1 MLAPTKDVADQA
13 LEAMG
18 YKAELTRTRST
29 LHIAFTYFV
38 LASVPYGLATMLA
51 YPIIGGGPVAVIWGW
66 LAVSAIIF
74 CVAASLAEITSVY
87 PTAGDKPK
95 AQVFRSHC
103 PFTPTNIHHDVRCLR
118 SDFMLAPSR
127 WRRVAAWVC
136 GWFYTVGTISITLSV
151 NLGTTLFF
159 VSCINVLETDSGVGI
174 FDPPNWQL
182 YLVFVGITL
191 LCTTAAIFWT
201 LAGVLATIITI
212 LVMAKGGRRPADFVF
227 MHFEF
232 NSGWP
237 DGCPF
242 MVGLL
247 HAAHA
252 TSCTGMIISMYEEV
266 KEPSTQVPKAM
277 LATVYINTF
286 AGLLFMIPLM
296 FVLADIQGL
305 LSSSQPVPVIIK
317 AAVGS
322 TSASIALCL
331 PLLVLGVICG
341 IGCTTAASRCTWA
354 CVRDGAIPGSRLWMQ
369 VHPRL
374 GVPLNAILLC
384 TVVQIVLGLIWF
396 GSTQA
401 FNAFSGVGVITL
413 TAAYASPIAISL
425 FTGREAVENA
435 KFSLGRFGVFANI
448 IALGVPK
455 FFLLATGVS
464 AFWYLARPEN
474 IFWPSYN
481 GLTWTIADWYLT
493 IRRR

>member
-1 MLAPTKDVADQA
+1 MTVTSLPKISAGSDPSNVHNNGQARYRGTDDGGCMLAPTKDVADQA

-29 LHIAFTYFV
+29 LHVAFMSFV

-87 PTAGDKPK
+87 PTAGGVYY
-95 AQVFRSHC
+95 Q
-103 PFTPTNIHHDVRCLR
+103 T
-118 SDFMLAPSR
+118 FMLAPSR

-151 NLGTTLFF
+151 NFGTTLFF
-159 VSCINVLETDSGVGI
+159 VSCINVFETESGVGI
-174 FDPPNWQL
+174 FAPPDWQL

-191 LCTTAAIFWT
+191 LCTAVSSLGNRWLHILDTAAIFWT
-201 LAGVLATIITI
+201 LAGVLAIIITI
-212 LVMAKGGRRPADFVF
+212 LIMAKGGRRSADFVF
-227 MHFEF
+227 THFES

-237 DGCPF
+237 DGWSF

-247 HAAHA
+247 HAAYA
-252 TSCTGMIISMYEEV
+252 TSSTGMIISMCEEV

-277 LATVYINTF
+277 LATVCINTF

-296 FVLADIQGL
+296 FVLPDIQDL

-322 TSASIALCL
+322 PGASIALCL

-354 CVRDGAIPGSRLWMQ
+354 CARDGAIPGSRLWMQ
-369 VHPRL
+369 VHPGL

-384 TVVQIVLGLIWF
+384 TAVQIVLGLIWF

-425 FTGREAVENA
+425 FTGRKAVENA

-448 IALGVPK
+448 VALGMSK
-455 FFLLATGVS
+455 RTSHLLQ
-464 AFWYLARPEN
+464 YRL
-474 IFWPSYN
+474 
-481 GLTWTIADWYLT
+481 
-493 IRRR
+493 